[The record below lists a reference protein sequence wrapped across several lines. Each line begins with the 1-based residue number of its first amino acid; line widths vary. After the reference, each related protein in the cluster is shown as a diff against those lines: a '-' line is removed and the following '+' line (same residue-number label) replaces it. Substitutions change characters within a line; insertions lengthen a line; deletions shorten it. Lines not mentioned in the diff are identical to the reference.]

1 MDIFKENKD
10 LSDFSGQGYD
20 LSGIKPDILCTPRK
34 NKRKKNQTLRLLE
47 KNLFEKQSTLE
58 KGQKRIL

>member
-20 LSGIKPDILCTPRK
+20 LLGIKPDILCTHRN
-34 NKRKKNQTLRLLE
+34 NKRKKSRH
-47 KNLFEKQSTLE
+47 FDY
-58 KGQKRIL
+58 

>member
-34 NKRKKNQTLRLLE
+34 NKRKESRH
-47 KNLFEKQSTLE
+47 FDY
-58 KGQKRIL
+58 